1 MNLALAGVSF
11 WYNEDTQEWHFGH
24 KEVIRASYTADKNG
38 RKIISDVELGDILF
52 DAGAVPMPNYEFDIE
67 EIQEGLEQ
75 IQTELENYAT
85 KDWVEG
91 KGYLT
96 GVDLDDYA
104 KKSEIPGLTDA
115 YTKAESDAKYQPKG
129 SYLTAVKTLGG
140 QSLEGTGSLPLA
152 TINGN
157 SLFSNTNYTIP
168 STDTFATKAELSN
181 YVKSVN
187 NIRPDSTGNVT
198 ISVGNL
204 SFDLVTRTVSGK
216 RHLIKISNGVESDLG
231 EFTNGGET
239 GDSSFDVKI
248 ENNYLYKST
257 DNGAT

>member
-52 DAGAVPMPNYEFDIE
+52 DAGAVPMPNYEFDIQ

-129 SYLTAVKTLGG
+129 SYLTAIKTLGG

-187 NIRPDSTGNVT
+187 NVRPDSTGNVT
-198 ISVGNL
+198 ISIGNL
-204 SFDLVTRTVSGK
+204 IDLTPYVKKEDLATINNQV
-216 RHLIKISNGVESDLG
+216 LYNGGNFEL
-231 EFTNGGET
+231 NGGEIISGLQDIQFRVISGELQYRKQT
-239 GDSSFDVKI
+239 NDS
-248 ENNYLYKST
+248 
-257 DNGAT
+257 

>member
-52 DAGAVPMPNYEFDIE
+52 DAGAVPMPNYEFDIQ

-129 SYLTAVKTLGG
+129 NYLTEHQPIKNLSG
-140 QSLEGTGSLPLA
+140 QSLVGQGEIPLK
-152 TINGN
+152 TINGE
-157 SLFSNTNYTIP
+157 TI
-168 STDTFATKAELSN
+168 
-181 YVKSVN
+181 
-187 NIRPDSTGNVT
+187 IGTGNITV
-198 ISVGNL
+198 SVGDSNL
-204 SFDLVTRTVSGK
+204 FDLTTRDVNGT
-216 RHLIKISNGVESDLG
+216 RHLFKVVNGVETDLG
-231 EFTNGGET
+231 IFPESGSGSGT
-239 GDSSFDVKI
+239 GCAKC
-248 ENNYLYKST
+248 
-257 DNGAT
+257 

>member
-115 YTKAESDAKYQPKG
+115 YTKAESDAKYQSKG
-129 SYLTAVKTLGG
+129 NYLTAHQPIKNLSG
-140 QSLEGTGSLPLA
+140 QSLVGQGEIPLK
-152 TINGN
+152 TINGE
-157 SLFSNTNYTIP
+157 TI
-168 STDTFATKAELSN
+168 
-181 YVKSVN
+181 
-187 NIRPDSTGNVT
+187 IGTGNITVS
-198 ISVGNL
+198 IGDSNL
-204 SFDLVTRTVSGK
+204 FDLTTHDVNGK
-216 RHLIKISNGVESDLG
+216 RHLFKVVNGVETDLG
-231 EFTNGGET
+231 EFTNGSGT
-239 GDSSFDVKI
+239 GSFDVKI
-248 ENNYLYKST
+248 ENNYLFKST
-257 DNGAT
+257 DNGTT

>member
-1 MNLALAGVSF
+1 M
-11 WYNEDTQEWHFGH
+11 
-24 KEVIRASYTADKNG
+24 
-38 RKIISDVELGDILF
+38 
-52 DAGAVPMPNYEFDIE
+52 
-67 EIQEGLEQ
+67 
-75 IQTELENYAT
+75 
-85 KDWVEG
+85 
-91 KGYLT
+91 
-96 GVDLDDYA
+96 
-104 KKSEIPGLTDA
+104 
-115 YTKAESDAKYQPKG
+115 
-129 SYLTAVKTLGG
+129 
-140 QSLEGTGSLPLA
+140 QSLL
-152 TINGN
+152 
-157 SLFSNTNYTIP
+157 SNKNYTIP

-187 NIRPDSTGNVT
+187 NVRPDSTGNVT

-204 SFDLVTRTVSGK
+204 SFDLVTRTVGGK